1 MKYNAEKEKARA
13 AGKSI
18 INADAAAEA
27 MARKLPEFT
36 AVQKWQDVEVE
47 IKLKKA
53 LENMMTDSEIP
64 ALVIRSVNARAISA
78 LKDLGIEL
86 QGDAEIDLV
95 MAYVSEDLLHVVV
108 CEVKRADT
116 YPWRKESTLPSKAA
130 VNKAENQLTK
140 DAKIMT
146 AILA

>member
-1 MKYNAEKEKARA
+1 MNNPPKPDHSGNIEFGKKSGKAVGNLIESYPVSQTFTNLSEQVLMKYNAKKEKARA

-53 LENMMTDSEIP
+53 LENMMTD
-64 ALVIRSVNARAISA
+64 
-78 LKDLGIEL
+78 
-86 QGDAEIDLV
+86 
-95 MAYVSEDLLHVVV
+95 
-108 CEVKRADT
+108 
-116 YPWRKESTLPSKAA
+116 
-130 VNKAENQLTK
+130 
-140 DAKIMT
+140 
-146 AILA
+146 